1 MPDKQSELCREVL
14 VRMRDAGLLGELLLV
29 GSWCLPAYQAYFGE
43 SGKVRTLRTR
53 DLDFLV
59 PLPTKIRRKV
69 DMEELLA
76 DLGFVTGHRGDEGA
90 AILQH
95 PELMVEFLVVDRG
108 RNAGRVVNL
117 PALGLNAQSL
127 RFMNAALMQIIE
139 LELHGVEVRL
149 PHPACFA
156 LHKLLIAPRRREAS
170 RRSRDAESGVHLLEL
185 LAEKG
190 EAVTVQTLFGRFPRP
205 WRRRILD
212 ELREAG
218 RLDIGERLGLKA

>member
-14 VRMRDAGLLGELLLV
+14 VRMRDAGLLGDLVLV
-29 GSWCLPAYQAYFGE
+29 GSWCLPAYQSYFGKA
-43 SGKVRTLRTR
+43 GRVRTLRTR

-59 PLPTKIRRKV
+59 PLPTKLKRKV
-69 DMEELLA
+69 DVEELLA
-76 DLGFVTGHRGDEGA
+76 DLGFVMGHRGDEGVS
-90 AILQH
+90 ILQH
-95 PELMVEFLVVDRG
+95 PELMVEFLVVGRG
-108 RNAGRVVNL
+108 RGDGKIVNL
-117 PALGLNAQSL
+117 SALGLNAQPL
-127 RFMNAALMQIIE
+127 RFMGAAMMQIIE
-139 LELHGVEVRL
+139 LELHDVVVRL

-156 LHKLLIAPRRREAS
+156 LHKLLIAPRRREAA

-212 ELREAG
+212 ELRETG
-218 RLDIGERLGLKA
+218 RPDIGERLGLKA